1 MSNRVFTTEGHA
13 LSLPANLLRPSSQ
26 IRRQM
31 RRGENLFCPA
41 YVPPTLGGLVVGIER
56 RADYEYARSLVFGP
70 GVEGRVEEDKDRVKW
85 REGGYSLIPEVPKF
99 VGSHLCVGLM
109 KSFGM
114 ILAPL
119 NVSAD
124 DPLPPEDPAPTA
136 DKLHQDVETGNFW
149 IHDIEGLRLGVR
161 WRYDNKGYDVSN
173 STS

>member
-1 MSNRVFTTEGHA
+1 MAGR
-13 LSLPANLLRPSSQ
+13 
-26 IRRQM
+26 
-31 RRGENLFCPA
+31 
-41 YVPPTLGGLVVGIER
+41 GGLCDTGSSEICGFSSMCG
-56 RADYEYARSLVFGP
+56 ADG
-70 GVEGRVEEDKDRVKW
+70 
-85 REGGYSLIPEVPKF
+85 
-99 VGSHLCVGLM
+99 